1 MNGPTSPV
9 GHGLDAVH
17 ADLNTGL
24 DGLRVEM
31 QALRTGILSRLDR
44 QLNLFI
50 GYLLA
55 SIACRFIGR

>member
-1 MNGPTSPV
+1 
-9 GHGLDAVH
+9 LDAVH